1 MMFFAELLEAL
12 CTPTHFVH
20 GHTYKVYECSRTV
33 PLMYA
38 DIYFVRGQYLF
49 STGSDGKQQTKS
61 ADLDVFAYC
70 WRSLLFLSMFHSI
83 FFVEFERLTCRKTFI
98 LYFIEDLQSCA
109 CL

>member
-49 STGSDGKQQTKS
+49 STGSDGKQQTK
-61 ADLDVFAYC
+61 VC
-70 WRSLLFLSMFHSI
+70 RSGRVRVLLALTLISFNVSFD
-83 FFVEFERLTCRKTFI
+83 FFCRI
-98 LYFIEDLQSCA
+98 
-109 CL
+109 